1 MDTLERA
8 ENLIKEAGRLTD
20 RDHPE
25 VAAACVATAQA
36 SALIAI
42 AQELRTANEIAMV
55 MGGLAIGNNRKLK
68 LQ

>member
-8 ENLIKEAGRLTD
+8 ESLIKAADTLID
-20 RDHPE
+20 KDHP
-25 VAAACVATAQA
+25 VAAAGCVATAQVL
-36 SALIAI
+36 ALIAI

-55 MGGLAIGNNRKLK
+55 MGGLAIGNNRQLK